1 MKASEIKRHAVVS
14 HDKKI
19 WQIRD
24 VERSAPTGRGG
35 NTTFRFSMYQ
45 VGTTIKLDLS
55 LRADDEL
62 EELEMT
68 RRPSNFSYMDGD
80 NYVFLDNEDYTPYTL
95 SPSHAPDLKD
105 YLIDGL
111 DGFFVMVV
119 DDQPVALQLPQFVEL
134 TIVDTPP
141 YLRGASATGRTKTAK
156 LQTGLE
162 LQVPEFV
169 ENGEKVRVA
178 TETGEYAGRAG

>member
-1 MKASEIKRHAVVS
+1 MKASDIKRHTVVN

-24 VERSAPTGRGG
+24 IERSAPTGRGG
-35 NTTFRFSMYQ
+35 NTTFVFRMYQ
-45 VGTTIKLDLS
+45 VGTAIKLDLS

-62 EELEMT
+62 DEVEMT
-68 RRPSNFSYMDGD
+68 RRPSSFSYMDGE

-95 SPSHAPDLKD
+95 TPAHTPELKH

-111 DGFFVMVV
+111 EGFFVMVV
-119 DDQPVALQLPQFVEL
+119 DEQAIALQLPQFVDL

-141 YLRGASATGRTKTAK
+141 FMKGASATGRTKPAK

-162 LQVPEFV
+162 VQVPEFIG
-169 ENGEKVRVA
+169 NGEKVRVS
-178 TETGEYAGRAG
+178 TETGEYSGRA